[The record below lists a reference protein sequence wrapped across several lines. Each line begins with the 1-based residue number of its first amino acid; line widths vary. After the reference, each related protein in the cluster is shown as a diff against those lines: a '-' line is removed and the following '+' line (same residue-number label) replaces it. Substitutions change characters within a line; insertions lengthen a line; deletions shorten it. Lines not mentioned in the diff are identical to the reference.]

1 MVALTGRHADIAQRF
16 LRARGSRLRGTWCL
30 CTVADRM
37 SRNADPPIPAADVAG
52 WGHGLRAVE
61 ALVDWLETGTAPGD
75 VVVVPHLV

>member
-1 MVALTGRHADIAQRF
+1 M
-16 LRARGSRLRGTWCL
+16 
-30 CTVADRM
+30 CTVADSM

-61 ALVDWLETGTAPGD
+61 ALVDWLETGTAPDD